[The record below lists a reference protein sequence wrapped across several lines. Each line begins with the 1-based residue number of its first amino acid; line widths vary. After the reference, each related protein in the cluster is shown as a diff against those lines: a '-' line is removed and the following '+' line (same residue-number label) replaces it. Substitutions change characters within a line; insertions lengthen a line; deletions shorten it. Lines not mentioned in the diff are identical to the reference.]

1 MSVTTTRV
9 RQSDWVRIN
18 ALFLVVLL
26 LGLVIFLAGRLAMLH
41 SYGEPGVASKYTDY
55 LLNDLVYG
63 SRLDLKILAIA
74 IAPAYLLFL
83 VIAITAR
90 SWLDSYY
97 RLLRPAGFVLLMV
110 CALFAAI
117 NYHYYAIF
125 GNHIDVFIFDFFQW
139 ENAREVLKTIWID
152 FSIPVLLL
160 QIALT
165 GLLLWY
171 ALKTLPPWIAGN
183 YPFHVTRTHQVMV
196 ALLCS
201 VLIAASARGAITAR
215 PLSVT
220 RASLSPDVFFNK
232 LVPNGMVA
240 FYDASKHNKKKM
252 KLKAVSDEEL
262 QQAFALY
269 YPDRATP
276 PVIGPDDLLTRT
288 TLQQQPPLPDVVFS
302 LMESFGARLL
312 TFHAEDNNVYGALE
326 PHASEDFFFTR
337 FTSASTNTARSLEK
351 VMLGHAFSSSVSS
364 SIYRNVDFLA
374 SPARLFAAKGYR
386 TIFITSGRKTWANI
400 DAFMTHQGF
409 QEVYDEYAVLS
420 EVEGSTGGRTWGVYD
435 EYSYA
440 FIRQLLEQP
449 HDKPLFIVLLTIT
462 NHSPFEPP
470 DDYQGYPVNIDAVM
484 PHTALTDPDKMHSI
498 VRTYQ
503 YANDSLGRFISS
515 IKDRPELAGSTII
528 AASGD
533 HELRYIFN
541 TRNSE
546 TAWKYR
552 VPFYLY
558 LPPAYRDGT
567 VNDPDR
573 FGSHRDIFPTIYNRI
588 FADTAYYD
596 LGADLLASDFNHE
609 RAFSMNDRFVMNS
622 NGGIYDED
630 GTRILYHWKDDEYSL
645 LKATESPSNGLQRL
659 ASLEDAYTSLIRA
672 FTRMQIDA
680 RDTNASR

>member
-1 MSVTTTRV
+1 MTQAAAHGRH
-9 RQSDWVRIN
+9 SDWVRIN
-18 ALFLVVLL
+18 VLFFVVLFL
-26 LGLVIFLAGRLAMLH
+26 GLCIFLAGRLAMLH
-41 SYGEPGVASKYTDY
+41 SYGAPGVVSKYTDY
-55 LLNDLVYG
+55 FLNDLVYG
-63 SRLDLKILAIA
+63 SRLDLKILAIS

-83 VIAITAR
+83 VLATTVK
-90 SWLDSYY
+90 SWLGIYY
-97 RLLRPAGFVLLMV
+97 GLLRIAGFVLLMI
-110 CALFAAI
+110 CALFAVI

-152 FSIPVLLL
+152 FSIPVLVLE
-160 QIALT
+160 IALT

-171 ALKTLPPWIAGN
+171 ALGKLPPWIAGK
-183 YPFHVTRTHQVMV
+183 YPFHATRTHQILV
-196 ALLCS
+196 ALVCS
-201 VLIAASARGAITAR
+201 VLLAASARGAITAR

-240 FYDASKHNKKKM
+240 FYDASKQNRKKM
-252 KLKAVSDEEL
+252 KLKSVSDEEL

-269 YPDRATP
+269 FPDRAAA

-288 TLQQQPPLPDVVFS
+288 TLQEQPRLPNVVFS

-312 TFHAEDNNVYGALE
+312 TFHSKENNVYGALE
-326 PHASEDFFFTR
+326 PHASEDYFFTR

-351 VMLGHAFSSSVSS
+351 LMLGHAFSSSVSS
-364 SIYRNVDFLA
+364 SNYRNVDFLA

-400 DAFMTHQGF
+400 DAFMKQQGF

-470 DDYQGYPVNIDAVM
+470 DDYEGYPVNIDAVM
-484 PHTALTDPDKMHSI
+484 PHTALTDRDKMHSI

-503 YANDSLGRFISS
+503 YANNSLGEFISA
-515 IKDRPELAGSTII
+515 IKDNPQLAASTVI

-541 TRNSE
+541 TRSSE

-558 LPPAYRDGT
+558 LPAAYRVDT

-596 LGADLLASDFNHE
+596 LGVDLLATEFNQE
-609 RAFSMNDRFVMNS
+609 RAFSMNDRFAMNRD
-622 NGGIYDED
+622 GGIYDED
-630 GTRILYHWKDDEYSL
+630 NTRILYHWQDERYDL
-645 LKATESPSNGLQRL
+645 LQATEAPSEGLQRL
-659 ASLEDAYTSLIRA
+659 ASLEAAYISLIRA
-672 FTRMQIDA
+672 FTRMQIDM
-680 RDTNASR
+680 RDAKSED

>member
-1 MSVTTTRV
+1 MTTATTHR
-9 RQSDWVRIN
+9 RQSDWIRIN
-18 ALFLVVLL
+18 ALFLVILF
-26 LGLVIFLAGRLAMLH
+26 LGLGIFLAGRLAMLH
-41 SYGEPGVASKYTDY
+41 SYGEPGVVSKYTDY
-55 LLNDLVYG
+55 LLNDLLYG

-83 VIAITAR
+83 IIAMTVK
-90 SWLDSYY
+90 SWLGYFY
-97 RLLRPAGFVLLMV
+97 RLLRPAGFTLLMV

-152 FSIPVLLL
+152 FSIPVLVL

-165 GLLLWY
+165 ALLLWY
-171 ALKTLPPWIAGN
+171 ALGVLPPWLAGK
-183 YPFHVTRTHQVMV
+183 YPFHVTRTHQVAV
-196 ALLCS
+196 ALICT

-232 LVPNGMVA
+232 LVPNGLVA
-240 FYDASKHNKKKM
+240 FYDASKRNKKKM

-262 QQAFALY
+262 RQAFAHY
-269 YPDRATP
+269 YPDRAIP
-276 PVIGPDDLLTRT
+276 PVITPEDLLTRT
-288 TLQQQPPLPDVVFS
+288 TLQEQPPLPNVVLS

-312 TFHAEDNNVYGALE
+312 TFHSKDNNVYGALE
-326 PHASEDFFFTR
+326 PHAGEDYFFTR

-364 SIYRNVDFLA
+364 SSYRNVDFLA

-400 DAFMTHQGF
+400 DAFMKQQGF
-409 QEVYDEYAVLS
+409 EEIYDEYAVLS
-420 EVEGSTGGRTWGVYD
+420 QVEGATGGRTWGVYD

-440 FIRQLLEQP
+440 FIRQLLEQS

-470 DDYQGYPVNIDAVM
+470 DDYEGYPVNIEAVM
-484 PHTALTDPDKMHSI
+484 PHTALTDHDKMHSI

-503 YANDSLGRFISS
+503 YANNSLGEFISS
-515 IKDRPELAGSTII
+515 IKDNPELAKSTII

-541 TRNSE
+541 TRENE

-558 LPPAYRDGT
+558 LPPGYREGT
-567 VNDPDR
+567 VNDHER

-588 FADTAYYD
+588 FAETPYYD
-596 LGADLLASDFNHE
+596 LGVDLLAADFNHE

-622 NGGIYDED
+622 DGGIYDED
-630 GTRILYHWKDDEYSL
+630 GTRILYHWQDDRYDQLEV
-645 LKATESPSNGLQRL
+645 TDSPSRGLRGL
-659 ASLEDAYTSLIRA
+659 ASLEKTYTSVIRA

-680 RDTNASR
+680 RDARE